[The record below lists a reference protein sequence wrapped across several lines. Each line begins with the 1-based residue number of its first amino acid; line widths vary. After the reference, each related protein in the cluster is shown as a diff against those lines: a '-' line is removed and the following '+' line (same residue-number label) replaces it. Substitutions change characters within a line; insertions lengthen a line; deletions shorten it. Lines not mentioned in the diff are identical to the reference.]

1 MSASAPSSPSNRPR
15 KRHSTSNKNQYP
27 QTVMKNGRK
36 YFLDDKSHL
45 PYPLPCDIKELSRQT
60 LWHELSR
67 ELWGGYS
74 TINWDVEKLPD
85 RVLDLGCGTG
95 IWSAAMNEDFLARGK
110 RGTEFV
116 GMDLME
122 GNQMDMRDLN
132 WKFVKHNFLETPF
145 PFEAESF
152 DFVFMRDIMLGYP
165 SKDMYSKIISEVLRI
180 IKPGGLFE
188 IQCNDYIIRTL
199 SRPSTPAYIPGT
211 SAYEITSTTQFLSVP
226 ENPFISTYNSL
237 ITSALVKRDLPP
249 VPCTLV
255 KASFLTEDGVSILSQ
270 RRFAL
275 PFDQIWWEST
285 SASTSSG
292 SDGSS
297 DADSKASKRRST
309 SGSSVDSFQSA
320 GKTYCG
326 AGSRKRGGSVSASSY
341 HHHHYSGKASSV
353 AGSGSGSGSSN
364 GDQFPSPLTDAE
376 LALRHL
382 VRLLFV
388 QLIEALEPMLR
399 DAEGMELDEW
409 DSWYRELMW
418 NWFEGGGLR
427 GGECMEFGAWY
438 GKKKVR

>member
-1 MSASAPSSPSNRPR
+1 
-15 KRHSTSNKNQYP
+15 
-27 QTVMKNGRK
+27 MKNGRK
-36 YFLDDKSHL
+36 YFLDDKSYS
-45 PYPLPCDIKELSRQT
+45 PYPLPCDVKELSRQT

-74 TINWDVEKLPD
+74 TINWDTEKLPD

-95 IWSAAMNEDFLARGK
+95 IWSAAMNEDFIKRGK
-110 RGTEFV
+110 KGTEFV

-122 GNQMDMRDLN
+122 GNQMDMRDVN

-145 PFEAESF
+145 PFEAETF
-152 DFVFMRDIMLGYP
+152 DFVFMRDIMLTYP
-165 SKDMYSKIISEVLRI
+165 SKDMYSGIISEVLRI

-199 SRPSTPAYIPGT
+199 SRPSTPSYLPGT
-211 SAYEITSTTQFLSVP
+211 SSYEITSTTQFLSVP
-226 ENPFISTYNSL
+226 ENPFISTYNTL

-285 SASTSSG
+285 TAPSSSSTG
-292 SDGSS
+292 GGDGNS

-309 SGSSVDSFQSA
+309 SGSS
-320 GKTYCG
+320 
-326 AGSRKRGGSVSASSY
+326 
-341 HHHHYSGKASSV
+341 
-353 AGSGSGSGSSN
+353 
-364 GDQFPSPLTDAE
+364 

-382 VRLLFV
+382 VRLMFV
-388 QLIEALEPMLR
+388 QLIEALEPVLR
-399 DAEGMELDEW
+399 DAEGMEVDEW

-438 GKKKVR
+438 GKKKAK